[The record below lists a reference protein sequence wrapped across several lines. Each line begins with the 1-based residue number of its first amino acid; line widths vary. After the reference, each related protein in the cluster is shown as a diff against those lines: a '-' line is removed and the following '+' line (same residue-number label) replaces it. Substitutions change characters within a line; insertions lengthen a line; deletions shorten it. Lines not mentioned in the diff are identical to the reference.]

1 MGMWLERREHIHQPE
16 EELLGSGLA
25 MRSVGQELWPS
36 LVGTGARGM
45 GSCRWKTL
53 TQQDTATTM
62 LHSWDV
68 IGQVMS
74 GFPLEITGF
83 LSYQGPSPPLHSLA
97 GRPALGSVPGC
108 AKLLQFKNYGHYA
121 FGNFQRSINILIVF
135 PRSVPQ
141 HNHVSEFPWL
151 DHMAWFLFV
160 YALSRQTGLC
170 FSKSCPI
177 S

>member
-1 MGMWLERREHIHQPE
+1 MLRSAFPQHGTVVRSLPLKNTHTARYCHHHASQLGCYWAGDERISSRNNWIPLLPRPFSPFAQFGREA
-16 EELLGSGLA
+16 SS
-25 MRSVGQELWPS
+25 RK
-36 LVGTGARGM
+36 
-45 GSCRWKTL
+45 C
-53 TQQDTATTM
+53 
-62 LHSWDV
+62 
-68 IGQVMS
+68 
-74 GFPLEITGF
+74 
-83 LSYQGPSPPLHSLA
+83 
-97 GRPALGSVPGC
+97 PGC

-151 DHMAWFLFV
+151 DHMALFV